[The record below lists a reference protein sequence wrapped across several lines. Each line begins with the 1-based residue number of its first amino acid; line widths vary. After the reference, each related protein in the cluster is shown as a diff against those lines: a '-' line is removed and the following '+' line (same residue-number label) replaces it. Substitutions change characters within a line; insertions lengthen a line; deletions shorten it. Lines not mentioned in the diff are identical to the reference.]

1 MEKLSH
7 FLTLKD
13 LTQQQFL
20 ALIDLAKQVKT
31 NPAQFSQALAGKSLV
46 TLYEK
51 PSLRT
56 RVSFDIGIAKLGGH
70 SVYLDQNNG
79 ALGKRESVADFAKN
93 ISCWADGIVA
103 RTFSHKTVEQLAEFG
118 TVPVINSLSDMYHPC
133 QALADFLALAEQFDD
148 LSKIKLVYIG
158 DGNNVTHS
166 LMIAA
171 ALAGSEM
178 VVICPE
184 GHFPDGKVVQDTQE
198 IAKQHGGSLVLS
210 TELTAAQGADAVYTD
225 TWISMGDNVSL
236 QDIEAKFS
244 PYQVNQQLM
253 DSLQLNF
260 FMHCQPAH
268 IGEEV
273 TQQVFDGEKSL
284 VLVQAENRMHAQNAV
299 MITLLGNL

>member
-1 MEKLSH
+1 MEKLQH

-13 LTQQQFL
+13 LSQQQFL
-20 ALIDLAKQVKT
+20 ALIELAKQVKT
-31 NPAQFSQALAGKSLV
+31 NPANYSQALAGKSLV

-79 ALGKRESVADFAKN
+79 AVGVRESIADFAKN

-103 RTFSHKTVEQLAEFG
+103 RTFSHSTVEGLAEFG
-118 TVPVINSLSDMYHPC
+118 SVPVINSLSDMYHPC
-133 QALADFLALAEQFDD
+133 QALADFLALAEKFDD
-148 LSKIKLVYIG
+148 LSQVKLVYVG

-171 ALAGSEM
+171 ALVGAQM

-184 GHFPDGKVVQDTQE
+184 GHFPDGKVVQDTQQL
-198 IAKQHGGSLVLS
+198 ALQHGGSLLLS
-210 TELTAAQGADAVYTD
+210 TDIADAKGAQAIYTD
-225 TWISMGDNVSL
+225 TWISMGDDVDY
-236 QDIEAKFS
+236 QDIAAKFA
-244 PYQVNQQLM
+244 PYQINEALM
-253 DSLQLNF
+253 ATLNVEY

-268 IGEEV
+268 IGQEV
-273 TQQVFDGEKSL
+273 TQQVFDGTNSL
-284 VLVQAENRMHAQNAV
+284 VLLQAENRMHAQNAV
-299 MITLLGNL
+299 LITLLAD

>member
-103 RTFSHKTVEQLAEFG
+103 RKFSNKTVEKLE
-118 TVPVINSLSDMYHPC
+118 
-133 QALADFLALAEQFDD
+133 QAA
-148 LSKIKLVYIG
+148 
-158 DGNNVTHS
+158 
-166 LMIAA
+166 
-171 ALAGSEM
+171 
-178 VVICPE
+178 C
-184 GHFPDGKVVQDTQE
+184 
-198 IAKQHGGSLVLS
+198 
-210 TELTAAQGADAVYTD
+210 
-225 TWISMGDNVSL
+225 
-236 QDIEAKFS
+236 
-244 PYQVNQQLM
+244 
-253 DSLQLNF
+253 
-260 FMHCQPAH
+260 
-268 IGEEV
+268 
-273 TQQVFDGEKSL
+273 
-284 VLVQAENRMHAQNAV
+284 
-299 MITLLGNL
+299 